1 MNENEL
7 EESAVADKP
16 EERSWSASRVAALL
30 EFVQSTML
38 FLAGLFCGVGLFQTF
53 SGSGGSA
60 MKAFAAS
67 AGAILFSLTL
77 RAEARSRRGE
87 GSKRVVNVYSAMTV
101 LGMAIYICLNLFLPE
116 R

>member
-7 EESAVADKP
+7 EKSAVAGKP
-16 EERSWSASRVAALL
+16 GERSWSASRVTALL
-30 EFVQSTML
+30 ELIQSVML
-38 FLAGLFCGVGLFQTF
+38 FLAGVFCCVGIFQTS
-53 SGSGGSA
+53 SGLNGSA
-60 MKAFAAS
+60 VKAFTAS